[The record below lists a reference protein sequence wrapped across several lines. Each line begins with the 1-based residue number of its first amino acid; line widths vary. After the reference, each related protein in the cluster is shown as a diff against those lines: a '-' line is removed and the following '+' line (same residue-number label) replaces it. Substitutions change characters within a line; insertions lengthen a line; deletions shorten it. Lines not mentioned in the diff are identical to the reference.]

1 MEQSHIDKQ
10 SSIMVLEAIRAGIP
24 SRELVGRLPDLRQKQ
39 LCTIDEDL
47 QSLEAGKAVKGR
59 VLWGEY
65 GQGKTHFLKQVE
77 KHILAKGYAV
87 SYISL
92 SPDLGLNNFTSF
104 FPALAS
110 RVITQD
116 AQIPGL
122 LNKLLDYRFP
132 PQKWDELLDS
142 KDKLSHPLPLLI
154 FESFQN
160 HDSREMIVLY
170 NSLMGKKEN
179 LTFAKHLVKQDRKYE
194 FQAMPKFLLRD
205 HYKAFMEFLPLLIQA
220 LGYKGWVLLI
230 DELEIIGRMGRVS
243 RLNSYRNLSWL
254 LRLGSEHRLPVYTL
268 AASAKSLQEEVFW
281 GVKKHDANDMPRLA
295 MERGDEATYK
305 LLLDFFS
312 QITDD
317 RGLVLKQESVA
328 KLTPL
333 LDALLEVHQIAI
345 PWRHEPPNRM
355 VIDFLK
361 RVDPRMKPI
370 RQTIR
375 MFIETLDIYSV
386 YGEVPGKFKEKLM
399 ELYDFDDTI
408 GENGD
413 DDPPAR
419 GFEETPLRDMFES

>member
-1 MEQSHIDKQ
+1 
-10 SSIMVLEAIRAGIP
+10 
-24 SRELVGRLPDLRQKQ
+24 
-39 LCTIDEDL
+39 
-47 QSLEAGKAVKGR
+47 
-59 VLWGEY
+59 
-65 GQGKTHFLKQVE
+65 
-77 KHILAKGYAV
+77 
-87 SYISL
+87 
-92 SPDLGLNNFTSF
+92 
-104 FPALAS
+104 
-110 RVITQD
+110 
-116 AQIPGL
+116 
-122 LNKLLDYRFP
+122 
-132 PQKWDELLDS
+132 
-142 KDKLSHPLPLLI
+142 
-154 FESFQN
+154 
-160 HDSREMIVLY
+160 
-170 NSLMGKKEN
+170 
-179 LTFAKHLVKQDRKYE
+179 
-194 FQAMPKFLLRD
+194 
-205 HYKAFMEFLPLLIQA
+205 
-220 LGYKGWVLLI
+220 
-230 DELEIIGRMGRVS
+230 
-243 RLNSYRNLSWL
+243 
-254 LRLGSEHRLPVYTL
+254 
-268 AASAKSLQEEVFW
+268 
-281 GVKKHDANDMPRLA
+281 MPRLA
-295 MERGDEATYK
+295 MERGDEATSK